1 MENKLS
7 LPLVIALLVVAGLTG
22 FQAGR
27 HAMPP
32 AAHPVSH
39 ADMTMDEMTE
49 GLRGKTGAEFDRA
62 FVEMMI
68 VHHEGAVEMA
78 RLIPAQAEHPELK
91 ALGLDIISAQ
101 TREIEMMKQWLRDWE
116 SAAQGEGHHMAN

>member
-7 LPLVIALLVVAGLTG
+7 LPLVIALLMVAGLTG

-27 HAMPP
+27 HAMPS
-32 AAHPVSH
+32 AAYPVSH